1 MTTEKFIELKEG
13 YLDDIKSMILE
24 NQGLSATI
32 TIIGEE
38 KESLSSSIVHIPLP
52 EKIINSDKGKQM
64 FVDVMIPEISKKI
77 NQKFNIHAVAWASE
91 AWMREA
97 HVDDYNPEK
106 DSYKDLP
113 IKKEI
118 LIITIDTE
126 DSAENYVYEIVRMS
140 IGPDGDLVEKL
151 ELVELPEMTKAM
163 GESEGRFS
171 GLYKKFTV

>member
-1 MTTEKFIELKEG
+1 MTEEKFIELKEG
-13 YLDDIKSMILE
+13 YLNDIKSMLLE
-24 NQGLSATI
+24 NESLSATI

-38 KESLSSSIVHIPLP
+38 RTSSSSSIVHIPLP
-52 EKIINSDKGKQM
+52 EKIINSDEGKQM
-64 FVDVMIPEISKKI
+64 FVDIMIPEISKKI
-77 NQKFNIHAVAWASE
+77 NEKFSIHAVAWASE

-97 HVDDYNPEK
+97 HVNDYNPEK
-106 DSYKDLP
+106 DNYKDLP

-126 DSAENYVYEIVRMS
+126 TSAENHVYEIVRMS

-151 ELVELPEMTKAM
+151 DLVELPEMNKAM

>member
-1 MTTEKFIELKEG
+1 MDKEKFIEIKEG
-13 YLDDIKSMILE
+13 YLNDIKSMLLE
-24 NQGLSATI
+24 NESLSATI

-38 KESLSSSIVHIPLP
+38 RKSLSSSIVHIPLP
-52 EKIINSDKGKQM
+52 EKIINSDEGKQM

-77 NQKFNIHAVAWASE
+77 NEKFSIYAVAWASE

-97 HVDDYNPEK
+97 PVNDYNPEK
-106 DSYKDLP
+106 DNYKDLP

-126 DSAENYVYEIVRMS
+126 IAVENHVYEIVRMS
-140 IGPDGDLVEKL
+140 IGPNGDLVEKL
-151 ELVELPEMTKAM
+151 DLVELPEMSKAM